1 MGPAFP
7 NPQISSCCHF
17 LYQGFNKMLYQEQ
30 VYSKA
35 CRMCANCDIHNNYR
49 QSHLCLY
56 KASKRLGSQ
65 QSPVLSIEPD
75 RIVIDEL
82 HLLLRIGDVPI
93 RNLVFELVQTGRRG
107 TNTISTLCSAMW
119 GHLPS
124 MGMQRPLWQ
133 AIRQVR
139 LYISYGRRYEK
150 GHQSLVITFQFLIEE
165 RHQ

>member
-1 MGPAFP
+1 MINTCRHDIGLPADHYTKGSMKRTLSTLRGCAAL
-7 NPQISSCCHF
+7 SS
-17 LYQGFNKMLYQEQ
+17 
-30 VYSKA
+30 S
-35 CRMCANCDIHNNYR
+35 
-49 QSHLCLY
+49 SP
-56 KASKRLGSQ
+56 ASKRLGSQ
-65 QSPVLSIEPD
+65 HAPVLSIEPD